1 MRMALAA
8 LAFATSAGS
17 VASAQDIGIEGPPI
31 EVIDRPD
38 MRMVR
43 GGGVYIPADAQ
54 LPVEGVCLMVFDVT
68 SDGRARWSTIEAQCD
83 DDAHVDSAKELIAT
97 RRFEPPLVDGEPQ
110 PQTGV
115 SLELRF
121 RSAG

>member
-1 MRMALAA
+1 MRWAVIGLAA
-8 LAFATSAGS
+8 ISASGG
-17 VASAQDIGIEGPPI
+17 ASAQDIGIERPPV
-31 EVIDRPD
+31 ELTPSPD

-43 GGGVYIPADAQ
+43 GGGVYIPADAE
-54 LPVEGVCLMVFDVT
+54 LPVAGVCRVVFDMT
-68 SDGRARWSTIEAQCD
+68 ADGRARWSSIEAQCD
-83 DDAHVDSAKELIAT
+83 DESHVEDAKELVAT
-97 RRFEPPLVDGEPQ
+97 RRFQPPLVDGEPQ